1 MTNPTSQIRARLPKI
16 HLDKTQVGRL
26 EALASAMMRRSPEVG
41 ERLLDEIARARLVAP
56 EKLQSDIVTLGNA
69 VTYRDLRT
77 GREQTVTLVYPEE
90 ADIDRHRISVVTP
103 VGVALLGLRAGATIS
118 WVTREGETRLLE
130 VMQVQPAVSA

>member
-1 MTNPTSQIRARLPKI
+1 MTNPTSPIRARLPKI

-69 VTYRDLRT
+69 VTYRDLST
-77 GREQTVTLVYPEE
+77 GREQTVVLVYPEE

-130 VMQVQPAVSA
+130 VMQVQPTVSA